1 MRQWLPNLL
10 ATRNG
15 RFAAFFLLYITEG
28 IPQGFTATALAAHMR
43 RQGVSAQQIG
53 LFVASL
59 YLPWAWKWTVAP
71 LVDLV
76 HIRRFG
82 HRRFWILSCQLAMI
96 ATLLLSMSVDFAT
109 QLQLFTAIILVHNC
123 FGATQD
129 VAIDGL
135 ACDVLSEHE
144 RGLANGVM
152 FSGAYLG
159 NTIGGAG
166 VLFLTAYCA
175 FSTTFLFVVGCLGL
189 ITLLVV
195 LPLREPKPPVPPTTA
210 ARNPATIRQQ
220 LTTYFRA
227 ARHAFW
233 PPRSAT
239 DTVRSRRAL
248 LGVVFALLPAG
259 AYALGLALQT
269 NLAVELGHNDHEIA
283 LLALF
288 STFNSALGCVLG
300 GLLSDAWGRRR
311 MLAIYVAATAAPT
324 LWLAAVMWQHGW
336 IASIDPT
343 AGGTPEVPPVLITAF
358 WSAILVYS
366 VFQGLMYGTRTALFM
381 DLCQPKVAAT
391 QFTIYMALLNLTIS
405 YSASWQGWAIDR
417 WGYPTTLTADACLG
431 LLSLVLLPFLGR
443 AAAVDSGV

>member
-1 MRQWLPNLL
+1 MRHPFPDLL

-15 RFAAFFLLYITEG
+15 RFAAFFLLYVTEG
-28 IPQGFTATALAAHMR
+28 IPQGFTATALAAQMR

-76 HIRRFG
+76 HVRRFG
-82 HRRFWILSCQLAMI
+82 HRRFWILLCQLAMI

-135 ACDVLSEHE
+135 ACDVLSERE

-159 NTIGGAG
+159 NAIGGAG

-189 ITLLVV
+189 VTLLVV
-195 LPLREPKPPVPPTTA
+195 LPLREPQSSATPTTA
-210 ARNPATIRQQ
+210 AGNPTTIRQQ
-220 LTTYFRA
+220 LATYFGA

-239 DTVRSRRAL
+239 DAVRSRGAL

-259 AYALGLALQT
+259 AYALGLALQS

-311 MLAIYVAATAAPT
+311 MLAIYVAATALPT
-324 LWLAAVMWQHGW
+324 LWLASVMWQHGW

-343 AGGTPEVPPVLITAF
+343 AGKTPEVPPVLITAF
-358 WSAILVYS
+358 WSATLVYS

-417 WGYPTTLTADACLG
+417 WGYPTTLTVDACLG
-431 LLSLVLLPFLGR
+431 LLSLMVLPFLAR
-443 AAAVDSGV
+443 AADDSGR